1 MLKLSE
7 HLGLIKLKQADIA
20 KEEQILNFCEGQA
33 DASDNSSPWKAK
45 CEAEAAKID
54 EDRQILDDMKLK
66 ALNALEGQRNERAIS
81 FIINH
86 YLAFKTYKEME
97 EEMYLSRS
105 TLYRIRDE
113 AIKLMEEIEV

>member
-1 MLKLSE
+1 MKLSE
-7 HLGLIKLKQADIA
+7 HLGLIKQKQNDIA
-20 KEEQILNFCEGQA
+20 KEERILNFCKGQA
-33 DASDNSSPWKAK
+33 DTSDNSSPWKAR
-45 CEAEAAKID
+45 CEAEAAKIS
-54 EDRQILDDMKLK
+54 EDRQMLDDMKLK
-66 ALNALEGQRNERAIS
+66 ALNALEGQRNERVTS

-113 AIKLMEEIEV
+113 AIRLMEEIEI